1 VTTRRVFL
9 KSVPIVAATTVLPAK
24 SADLDSPEYHIGR
37 LAQSLK
43 AMHGGEWKV
52 NINHNSKIAMV
63 VKV

>member
-1 VTTRRVFL
+1 
-9 KSVPIVAATTVLPAK
+9 VAATTVLPAK

-52 NINHNSKIAMV
+52 NINHKSKIAMV